1 MGALLLGGPRGPSFE
16 NAFFPITWTS
26 EFESDSNWNSNSSDE
41 DSVGNS
47 KKGPMGALLLGGPRG
62 PSFEN
67 AFFPIT
73 HVDFRIRIGL
83 QLEQNWNSNSSDEDS
98 GEELSCVGNLKIGE
112 S

>member
-1 MGALLLGGPRGPSFE
+1 MDFRIRIGLQLE
-16 NAFFPITWTS
+16 Q
-26 EFESDSNWNSNSSDE
+26 NWNSNSSDE

>member
-16 NAFFPITWTS
+16 NVFFPITWTS